1 MHLPIRFGKPSSR
14 RATRQHRQ
22 RRLVVEGLEAREM
35 LNVDPGSITDIVPL
49 GVVDFIQVPD
59 LAPAAGEIWYSA
71 EAGLNGLFS
80 LEAAIVGNPSD
91 ATLTLYDSDG
101 QELKISAESGQT
113 QRLDWEANLGDSF
126 LVQISGSSN
135 DVDLTLANLVE
146 QIGATVTVADTADD
160 DHFDFSSTPTGHRI
174 TINDLAYDFLGSNI
188 TNIVFSAGV
197 GHDTAAL
204 HDSAGDDTFEAGPAS
219 AKLSSDTYSVTVN
232 GAKEVQAYAREGGVD
247 TAKLYDSA
255 GDDTFVSAASFGKL
269 YGEDFFIRAKSFEY
283 LHGYAKAGGNDRAKM
298 FDSPDRDTFV
308 ATPTYAKM
316 LRGVGDAREFSARS
330 KFFETVKAYAT
341 EGNRDL
347 ADLHG
352 SDGDDTLIARRYQTD
367 FSGQDS
373 EGQGFSVSIH
383 DFFVTRAYD
392 DSSGSD
398 VARLY
403 DSQYKDTFDAE
414 PKFGRLYK
422 AEGEEEER
430 KLKFSLQARGFDEV
444 HAYSRSEGD
453 VANIQDS
460 PGDDSSIGKA
470 EDEICKLSGTGF
482 FIRAKAF
489 DRVYAKSTEGGN
501 DSAELTDSV
510 ADDLLEGYVIDNV
523 DLARISGSHGE
534 IQYSYEVTGFDPVK
548 AISSNGGIDIAVVDP
563 GATFLNVVGD
573 WF

>member
-35 LNVDPGSITDIVPL
+35 LNVDPGSIAIDANL
-49 GVVDFIQVPD
+49 GVVDFIRRDNPD
-59 LAPAAGEIWYSA
+59 PAAAEIWYSA
-71 EAGLNGLFS
+71 AAGRNGSFT
-80 LEAAIVGNPSD
+80 LEATVVGDPSD
-91 ATLTLYDSDG
+91 TTLTLYDTGG
-101 QELKISAESGQT
+101 QELRTSTQSGPT

-126 LVQISGSSN
+126 FVQISGAAN
-135 DVDLTLANLVE
+135 HVDLTLANLVE
-146 QIGATVTVADTADD
+146 QVGAKVTVADTTQD
-160 DHFDFSSTPTGHRI
+160 DHFEFSVTTTSREIAVNG
-174 TINDLAYDFLGSNI
+174 LAYEFSGANG
-188 TNIVFSAGV
+188 TEIVFNAGD

-283 LHGYAKAGGNDRAKM
+283 LHGYAKVGGNDRAKM

-316 LRGVGDAREFSARS
+316 LRGVGDDREFSARS

-398 VARLY
+398 IARLY
-403 DSQYKDTFDAE
+403 DSQYEDTFDAE
-414 PKFGRLYK
+414 PEFGRLY
-422 AEGEEEER
+422 GVFEEQL
-430 KLKFSLQARGFDEV
+430 KLFLQARGFDEV

-460 PGDDSSIGKA
+460 PGDDLFIGTA
-470 EDEICKLSGTGF
+470 DDRICKLSGPGF

-489 DRVYAKSTEGGN
+489 DKVYAKSTEGGN
-501 DSAELTDSV
+501 DRAELTDSV
-510 ADDLLEGYVIDNV
+510 ADDVLEGYVIDNV
-523 DLARISGSHGE
+523 DLARISGTHGE
-534 IQYSYEVTGFDPVK
+534 IQYSYEVTGFDPVEAK
-548 AISSNGGIDIAVVDP
+548 SRNGGIDIAVVDP
-563 GATFLNVVGD
+563 AATFVNLVGG